1 MNTPPADRRDESAPT
16 DEGKANVK
24 DNPDTNRNM
33 DTNTD
38 GGTGGNVESEA
49 AAGSIEADADATS
62 TSAETIL
69 ARTIEEG
76 LAELE
81 RPSDGL
87 FLSALTAGFELGTGL
102 FFMAIVW
109 TFTTGVY
116 AEPTREFVV
125 ALAYA
130 SGYVFVVLGR
140 TELFTEHTTLAVLP
154 VLDGRASFG
163 ELGRLWGL
171 VYLGNIVA
179 TTVFA
184 AVAVALGPA
193 LGVVKPAAFAGIAKL
208 VTAHS
213 PAVLFAGAVFV
224 GWLMGLLAWLVE
236 GAENDGARAFVVI
249 LITFGIGIAHLPHP
263 IAGNL
268 KALMGLFAGTGVSL
282 AFYGTFLV
290 TTLCGSAVGGAVFV
304 ALLKY
309 GHVVRGQDDRDVTA
323 RF

>member
-1 MNTPPADRRDESAPT
+1 MSTPPADRRDESAPSADGET
-16 DEGKANVK
+16 DIERDV
-24 DNPDTNRNM
+24 D
-33 DTNTD
+33 TD
-38 GGTGGNVESEA
+38 GNADGDANGDGGSDA
-49 AAGSIEADADATS
+49 TASSIEADADATS
-62 TSAETIL
+62 TSSETIL

-116 AEPTREFVV
+116 AEATREFVV

-130 SGYVFVVLGR
+130 SGYVLVVLGR
-140 TELFTEHTTLAVLP
+140 SELFTEHTALAALP
-154 VLDGRASFG
+154 VLDGQASLA

-179 TTVFA
+179 TTAFA
-184 AVAVALGPA
+184 AFAVSLGPA
-193 LGVVKPAAFAGIAKL
+193 LGVVKPTAFAGIAKL
-208 VTAHS
+208 VTTHS
-213 PAVLFAGAVFV
+213 PGVLFAGAVFV

-268 KALMGLFAGTGVSL
+268 KVLMGLFAGTGVSL

-290 TTLCGSAVGGAVFV
+290 TSLVGSAVGGAVFV

-309 GHVVRGQDDRDVTA
+309 GHVVRGEDDRDVTPA
-323 RF
+323 RS